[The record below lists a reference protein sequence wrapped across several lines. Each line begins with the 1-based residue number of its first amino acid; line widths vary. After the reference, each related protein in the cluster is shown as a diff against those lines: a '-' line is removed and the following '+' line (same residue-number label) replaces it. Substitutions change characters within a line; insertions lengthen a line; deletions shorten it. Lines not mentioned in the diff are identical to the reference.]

1 MKPWQGC
8 LDFNAWAEDRIRELD
23 PELVIVS
30 TSGAPNVEV
39 DGEVERSTD
48 GVVAEL
54 GKGFDRLFADLLPLT
69 ERLVLLED
77 VPRRTISPERRLAE
91 KDAHLGSRLSGTAER
106 ADRVTRT
113 SIEAADRAGVEVV
126 PTRQWFCDDGRCPAV
141 IADMVPQRDEGHV
154 TTTYARSLA
163 TPLGRA
169 LGLLPEARG
178 DGNGA
183 NGSGGKDR
191 GGS

>member
-1 MKPWQGC
+1 M
-8 LDFNAWAEDRIRELD
+8 
-23 PELVIVS
+23 S

-54 GKGFDRLFADLLPLT
+54 AKGFDRLFADLLPLT
-69 ERLVLLED
+69 KRLVLLED
-77 VPRRTISPERRLAE
+77 VPRRTLSPERCLAE
-91 KDAHLGSRLSGTAER
+91 KDAHLGSCLSGTAER
-106 ADRVTRT
+106 ADRVTRE

-169 LGLLPEARG
+169 LGLLPEARRG
-178 DGNGA
+178 SNGG
-183 NGSGGKDR
+183 GSGDRDR
-191 GGS
+191 GGR